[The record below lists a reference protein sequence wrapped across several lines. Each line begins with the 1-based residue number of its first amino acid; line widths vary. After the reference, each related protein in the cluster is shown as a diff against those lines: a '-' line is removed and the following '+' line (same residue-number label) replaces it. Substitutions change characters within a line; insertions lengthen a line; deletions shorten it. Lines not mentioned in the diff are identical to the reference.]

1 MHEHA
6 GSAPPGISGFGPAR
20 PPTSTFEEGAR
31 TTVLRSWE
39 RRWFDSETLRGARI
53 ARHRAAGFQGSRVTS
68 ETHGVQ
74 KSAACV
80 GTRARC
86 PGSGAKKYPK
96 SLTILQF

>member
-1 MHEHA
+1 M
-6 GSAPPGISGFGPAR
+6 P
-20 PPTSTFEEGAR
+20 
-31 TTVLRSWE
+31 RSWE

-86 PGSGAKKYPK
+86 PGRLRDCVWKLKTPRI
-96 SLTILQF
+96 TC